1 MIKGLLPAS
10 AFVIQFRSPM
20 EVGADRL
27 SGRVE
32 HVASGRTA
40 NFLSLEELPQVLLT
54 MLRSMTEEERHGVE

>member
-1 MIKGLLPAS
+1 MMKGLVPAS

-40 NFLSLEELPQVLLT
+40 NFGSLEELPHVLLT
-54 MLRSMTEEERHGVE
+54 MLRKITDEEGHGIG

>member
-1 MIKGLLPAS
+1 MMSLLPAS
-10 AFVIQFRSPM
+10 AFVVQFRSPT

-40 NFLSLEELPQVLLT
+40 NFESLKELPQVLLT
-54 MLRSMTEEERHGVE
+54 MLRSITEEERHGIG